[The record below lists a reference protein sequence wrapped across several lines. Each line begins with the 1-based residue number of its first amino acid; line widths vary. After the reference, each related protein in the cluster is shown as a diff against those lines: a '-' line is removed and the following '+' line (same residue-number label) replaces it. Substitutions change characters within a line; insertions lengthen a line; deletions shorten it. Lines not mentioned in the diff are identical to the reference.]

1 MNGEITEI
9 LTEELDEEILG
20 RMPEWFRI
28 LREGYKKRQLRQM
41 FS

>member
-9 LTEELDEEILG
+9 LTEELDEEILE

-28 LREGYKKRQLRQM
+28 LREVYKKRQLRQM